1 MTITVSA
8 NNARVRYTAT
18 SSQTAFA
25 VPFEF
30 TDNDEISVF
39 VATTATNEAGAEKTQ
54 GTGSTHYAISGG
66 GGATGTV
73 TFVTGITQGH
83 IVTIVRDIPVERT
96 TDFTAGTTI
105 NRAALNT
112 QLDNMT
118 AMIGD
123 LKDRTDRSIRLSD
136 SDTENSLLLPSIDNR
151 AGKIFGFNSS
161 GGLTA
166 DTAANFDI
174 TLDDVLSNTI
184 TITGNPNSKF
194 LVSTALDS
202 HLKSVGGVL
211 NLQSQKGS
219 NTAGISLDGSASVGI
234 DISAGNKTI
243 RIQDA
248 TNFTSTVDIDG
259 ALNVD
264 GAAIIDGTLGAGA
277 STLSSVITNTITSLA
292 SADIDIKPLGGQV
305 NILNAAGAQRLLFD
319 NADQPFITYFQSS
332 NITKLGVVDP
342 TATRNILLPNASDTL
357 VGKATT
363 DTLTN
368 KTLTSPVL
376 NTGVSGSAFL
386 DEDNMGSNSAT
397 KVASQ
402 QSIKAYV
409 DSVAGGA
416 TFSAL
421 LSSGNTTGG
430 TDIVVSANDDIT
442 FTDSSK
448 AIFGAG
454 GDLKIHHDASN
465 SYITESGTGGL
476 FIESSTVRINT
487 GTLFVNNAA
496 NDENL
501 FKAVQNFGVT
511 LYYNNAIK
519 IATTNT
525 GIAVTGEVAA
535 TTLDI
540 SGAIDVAGTTN
551 LDVVDIDGAV
561 NMATT
566 ALVTGVLTTTATQ
579 VATGGITSG
588 SNIVSD
594 TDSTDDLGTTSVRWA
609 NLFVDGITATDQITA
624 TGFTGTLDGVLG
636 GGTAAAANITALD
649 TSAAVNLNLTTDST
663 SSTSGALIVDGG
675 VGIAKKLF
683 VGTDLDVDGTTNLDA
698 TNIVG
703 ATDINGLLHISP
715 NTSGKDTF
723 ELSTSASNE
732 ARLRMKNVDTLAVEI
747 RAGGASYFNGGNV
760 GLGVTSP
767 AAALHIDAIDN
778 GAIVAIFDTDNSA
791 SKLIFRNTSTT
802 GNNTQIGA
810 VGNDFA
816 AFTGGAERMRISAA
830 GAVQLAATATTSAI
844 IGRSVIPNGSNGL
857 TLTASVVSTLPST
870 TPAIADNTSTGA
882 SLFLAGRS
890 TDAYGGNIVLQ
901 AYGSGSATTGNQIS
915 FNNRSGAGT
924 TKEVMNINSAG
935 DVKVNVGNLVIGT
948 AGKGI
953 DFHNFGS
960 GATIGSNLLDDYEE
974 GVWTPAIKHGSTAA
988 TMTDLGASGSYTK
1001 VGRMVTLMGNA
1012 KVAGVNGNGAVTM
1025 TGFPF
1030 TVADTVAV
1038 TGVEASGTISYYA
1051 SWGAVVNSLV
1061 ITASAGNTTGE
1072 MYGNHNTSG
1081 MNSTAE
1087 AITQVELNANAE
1099 FRFSITY
1106 FST

>member
-174 TLDDVLSNTI
+174 SLDDVLSNTI
-184 TITGNPNSKF
+184 TIAGNTNSKF

-277 STLSSVITNTITSLA
+277 STLSSIITNTITSLA
-292 SADIDIKPLGGQV
+292 SGDIDIKPLGGQV
-305 NILNAAGAQRLLFD
+305 NILGTGGEQRILFD
-319 NADQPFITYFQSS
+319 SGVSSPTIDYFQNS
-332 NITKLGVVDP
+332 NITKLGIVNP
-342 TATRNILLPNASDTL
+342 TASRTILLPNASDTL

-386 DEDNMGSNSAT
+386 DEDNMASNSAT

-416 TFSAL
+416 TLSAL

-430 TDIVVSANDDIT
+430 TDIAVSANDDIT

-476 FIESSTVRINT
+476 YIESSTVRINT

-496 NDENL
+496 NDESL

-511 LYYNNAIK
+511 LYYNNEIK

-561 NMATT
+561 DMATTLAVAGNVDFNGDLDVDGTTNLDVVDIDGAVNMATT
-566 ALVTGVLTTTATQ
+566 ALVTGVLTTTAATVFNGGFASNAGSTITENSGAALEIISTDTGAGGGPRIDWYRNPGQAGTDSDNLAQLNFFGLNDASEKSQYLYLFAEMADVANGSEDVRFGFGGLVAGADSSLMTFTYETQ
-579 VATGGITSG
+579 ATGADPEMVFNDSSKDINFRVESNGNANMLFVDGGLNKVGIGVVPVQGVLTIKSG
-588 SNIVSD
+588 GNTYATGNLVLED
-594 TDSTDDLGTTSVRWA
+594 TDSTSRTYITHVNGDLAITNNTSRDDLILDSSGNFKV
-609 NLFVDGITATDQITA
+609 AT
-624 TGFTGTLDGVLG
+624 
-636 GGTAAAANITALD
+636 
-649 TSAAVNLNLTTDST
+649 
-663 SSTSGALIVDGG
+663 
-675 VGIAKKLF
+675 
-683 VGTDLDVDGTTNLDA
+683 
-698 TNIVG
+698 
-703 ATDINGLLHISP
+703 
-715 NTSGKDTF
+715 
-723 ELSTSASNE
+723 
-732 ARLRMKNVDTLAVEI
+732 
-747 RAGGASYFNGGNV
+747 
-760 GLGVTSP
+760 
-767 AAALHIDAIDN
+767 
-778 GAIVAIFDTDNSA
+778 
-791 SKLIFRNTSTT
+791 
-802 GNNTQIGA
+802 
-810 VGNDFA
+810 
-816 AFTGGAERMRISAA
+816 
-830 GAVQLAATATTSAI
+830 
-844 IGRSVIPNGSNGL
+844 
-857 TLTASVVSTLPST
+857 
-870 TPAIADNTSTGA
+870 
-882 SLFLAGRS
+882 
-890 TDAYGGNIVLQ
+890 
-901 AYGSGSATTGNQIS
+901 
-915 FNNRSGAGT
+915 
-924 TKEVMNINSAG
+924 
-935 DVKVNVGNLVIGT
+935 GNLVIGT

-953 DFHNFGS
+953 DFSTQTPAS
-960 GATIGSNLLDDYEE
+960 GITPSSEILDHYEE
-974 GVWTPAIKHGSTAA
+974 GVGTAGVTGSSGGTATTTGFLA
-988 TMTDLGASGSYTK
+988 YYTK
-1001 VGRMVTLMGNA
+1001 IGRVVHYQFECRVTNVSGVSGALRVALPFSAVDYSAGALRCYNA
-1012 KVAGVNGNGAVTM
+1012 TFDGSPFFETVAGQSYGYLYCSKTGATTQPILS
-1025 TGFPF
+1025 TGYYYGSVSY
-1030 TVADTVAV
+1030 VA
-1038 TGVEASGTISYYA
+1038 
-1051 SWGAVVNSLV
+1051 
-1061 ITASAGNTTGE
+1061 
-1072 MYGNHNTSG
+1072 
-1081 MNSTAE
+1081 
-1087 AITQVELNANAE
+1087 
-1099 FRFSITY
+1099 
-1106 FST
+1106 